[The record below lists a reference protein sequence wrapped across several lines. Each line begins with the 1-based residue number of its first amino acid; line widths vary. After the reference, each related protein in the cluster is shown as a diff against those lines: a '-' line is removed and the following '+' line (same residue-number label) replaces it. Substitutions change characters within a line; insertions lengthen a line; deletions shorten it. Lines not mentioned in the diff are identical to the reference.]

1 MCRTLFSKI
10 SKIAAWLLTSVADAQ
25 SMTEFKENY
34 GLSEYKIERYM
45 EFYNWLHG
53 RVDEIEDFCF
63 MAYRVLTE
71 IEAGGLLMLPE

>member
-1 MCRTLFSKI
+1 MCMILFSKI

-34 GLSEYKIERYM
+34 GLPSYKTDMYM
-45 EFYNWLHG
+45 EYYNLLHG
-53 RVDEIEDFCF
+53 RVDKIEDFFF